1 MKKKDDRDLK
11 KNEED
16 PEKVVVIDRRPN
28 YESDE
33 PGDTEE
39 PRYPSFV
46 EELKA
51 RAEKAEQH
59 TREISAAYRRID
71 EERDAF
77 RERLNRDLER
87 RVDIARAELMRK
99 ILDVADDLDRAIA
112 VARDMKEPSPMLE
125 GVVLIRDRL
134 MQALASEGVE
144 SFSTVGEPFDPNVAE
159 AMVVEPTEEPAR
171 DNQVLEELQPGYM
184 IKGTLLRPARVRVAR
199 LQAAASE
206 VAGDPPAP
214 PGSEPTPQDP

>member
-1 MKKKDDRDLK
+1 MKKKDDKDRNMD
-11 KNEED
+11 D
-16 PEKVVVIDRRPN
+16 PERVVVIDRRPN
-28 YESDE
+28 YDADE
-33 PGDTEE
+33 PGEE
-39 PRYPSFV
+39 EQSRYPSFV

-87 RVDIARAELMRK
+87 RVDVARAELMRK

-112 VARDMKEPSPMLE
+112 VASEMKEPSPMLE

-144 SFSTVGEPFDPNVAE
+144 SFSTAGEPFDPNVAE
-159 AMVVEPTEEPAR
+159 AMVVEPTEDAGR
-171 DNQVLEELQPGYM
+171 DNQVLEELQQGYM
-184 IKGTLLRPARVRVAR
+184 LKGTLLRPARVRVAR
-199 LQAAASE
+199 LQTAAPG
-206 VAGDPPAP
+206 VAGNPPAP
-214 PGSEPTPQDP
+214 PGSEPTSQDP